1 MAQTSSVRERG
12 QTNNTAKTP
21 GTTKTEKTE
30 KATVPASTEKAK
42 APASTPRK
50 GFFSS
55 LLSPASTTQTGGDGQ
70 RKSNFSSLL
79 RFTLVLVVFMF
90 VIQALGAGLQ
100 LADARWHL
108 GLSNFVTKNHNTP
121 LIGSLRWIELILLV
135 IMGGFYVALI
145 RFNILPR
152 DLFGARTRTTA
163 AAQRTQAQIERPAG
177 SGKDRSRAARRHA
190 AALAEAE
197 AAAKAAKNGK
207 GGKKA
212 APVPP
217 PVKVTAKVTATVSD
231 PQASGEHDAEYYR
244 VKAAQRSQRR
254 RGGKR

>member
-1 MAQTSSVRERG
+1 MAQTSPVRERG

-21 GTTKTEKTE
+21 VTTNTAKSE
-30 KATVPASTEKAK
+30 KATAPASTEKAK

-55 LLSPASTTQTGGDGQ
+55 LLSPVSTTQTGAGGQ
-70 RKSNFSSLL
+70 KKSNFSSLL

-90 VIQALGAGLQ
+90 VVQGLQ
-100 LADARWHL
+100 IGLFYAEQRWHL
-108 GLSNFVTKNHNTP
+108 GLSNFVTRNHSTP
-121 LIGSLRWIELILLV
+121 IIGGLRWLDLIFFVVV
-135 IMGGFYVALI
+135 IGFYVALI

-152 DLFGARTRTTA
+152 DLFGARSRTATA
-163 AAQRTQAQIERPAG
+163 AQGSQTQIERPAG

-197 AAAKAAKNGK
+197 AAAKAARNSK
-207 GGKKA
+207 GGKKTAA
-212 APVPP
+212 APA
-217 PVKVTAKVTATVSD
+217 PVKVTASVSD

-244 VKAAQRSQRR
+244 VKAAQRLQRR